1 MSEKR
6 NLVHWSI
13 LALRDCKLRRVSG
26 FSFSANITLEKGFP
40 ARCTGENGRFLFPT
54 VPAREKGYIS
64 PFTLNT
70 TAVPV
75 LPKMG
80 AKKAANLFRLTARC
94 AAAGRRVFSFPLS
107 VKPKF
112 ELTFYQLGFDVV
124 LHIGIVISGLFSRIA
139 RNPCFM
145 SSNK

>member
-13 LALRDCKLRRVSG
+13 LALCSCNLRRIRA
-26 FSFSANITLEKGFP
+26 FFFSANITLEKGFA

-80 AKKAANLFRLTARC
+80 AKKQDTFFRFPARC
-94 AAAGRRVFSFPLS
+94 AAVWAAG
-107 VKPKF
+107 
-112 ELTFYQLGFDVV
+112 
-124 LHIGIVISGLFSRIA
+124 I
-139 RNPCFM
+139 
-145 SSNK
+145 